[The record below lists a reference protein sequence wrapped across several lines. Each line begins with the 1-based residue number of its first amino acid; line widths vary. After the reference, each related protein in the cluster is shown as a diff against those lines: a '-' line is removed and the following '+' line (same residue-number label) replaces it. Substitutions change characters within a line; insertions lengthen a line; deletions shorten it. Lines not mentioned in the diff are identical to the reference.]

1 MDHLMIYLS
10 KNYGKSP
17 FLIGKSTI
25 NGPCSIANCYEMP
38 EGFLLWNYVN
48 PPFSVA
54 SPVCYPIRVGK
65 MPGGQRISIHPINIG
80 CVLDLF
86 IARSGKLGVFD
97 IRDNGLTYKHVRRCC
112 NMLIILDVNKYQIM
126 FHIINIKIDVY
137 IYMLISIL
145 SSHILEGWISS
156 A

>member
-1 MDHLMIYLS
+1 M
-10 KNYGKSP
+10 
-17 FLIGKSTI
+17 
-25 NGPCSIANCYEMP
+25 
-38 EGFLLWNYVN
+38 
-48 PPFSVA
+48 A

-137 IYMLISIL
+137 IYIC
-145 SSHILEGWISS
+145 
-156 A
+156 